1 MPLLYNEVFT
11 VVILAVDASKAPR
24 MIAAMSDRN
33 NWKEQSQRIDPGTSN
48 IIVTFWRPRG
58 LSGD

>member
-11 VVILAVDASKAPR
+11 VVILADDASKAPR

-33 NWKEQSQRIDPGTSN
+33 NWHEQSQRVDPATNN
-48 IIVTFWRPRG
+48 IVVTFWRPRG
-58 LSGD
+58 LSGS